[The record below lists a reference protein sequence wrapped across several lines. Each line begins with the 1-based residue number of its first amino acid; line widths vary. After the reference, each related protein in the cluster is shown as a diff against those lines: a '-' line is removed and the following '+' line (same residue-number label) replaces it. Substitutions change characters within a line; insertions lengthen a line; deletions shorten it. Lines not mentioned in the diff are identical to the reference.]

1 MASRIARSEWVRR
14 PSLAFSSNR
23 KGRSSAA
30 HTSVRREARSRLLG
44 PPAQVEEM
52 PCALPAAATS
62 MPVLRR
68 CRGLRARGWMAIL
81 AATVTGAVVHLDARA
96 QRRRAVRVAHA
107 NVAHWEM
114 QGRGVTFDDQLRRRG
129 RE

>member
-1 MASRIARSEWVRR
+1 
-14 PSLAFSSNR
+14 
-23 KGRSSAA
+23 
-30 HTSVRREARSRLLG
+30 
-44 PPAQVEEM
+44 M

-129 RE
+129 REHRAHRLTADRDRFVLLESASLHD